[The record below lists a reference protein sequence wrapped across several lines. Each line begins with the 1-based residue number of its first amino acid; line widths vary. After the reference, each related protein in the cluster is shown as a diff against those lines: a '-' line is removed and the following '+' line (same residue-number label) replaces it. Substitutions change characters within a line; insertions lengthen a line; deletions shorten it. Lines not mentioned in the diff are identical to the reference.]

1 MLTDRKE
8 QPNCW
13 LQKGKM
19 KTLIVDDD
27 RPLAELFA
35 FVLQTY
41 GINSASFAGDGA
53 QALMFLE
60 ENPDTALII
69 TDREMPNMD
78 GLELIK
84 KCRDKYPKIKI
95 ILTTGTASSKDD
107 LDVFAKETGANAVIP
122 KPFRASEIQNALKKI
137 AS

>member
-1 MLTDRKE
+1 
-8 QPNCW
+8 
-13 LQKGKM
+13 M

-27 RPLAELFA
+27 RPLAEMFA
-35 FVLQTY
+35 LVLKIY

-60 ENPDTALII
+60 ENPDTALVI

-84 KCRDKYPKIKI
+84 LCRGKYPKIKL
-95 ILTTGTASSKDD
+95 ILMTGTASSEDD
-107 LDVFAKETGANAVIP
+107 LDVFATETGADAVIS